1 MKIIDSHTHDPRR
14 RNAVINWRRGMTI
27 NPELYYSAGTHP
39 WDAGSPDS
47 LDSLPLSPRIVAV
60 GEVGIDKL
68 RGPSIETQTREL
80 LKWVEISE
88 KNSLPLILHVVKAFP
103 EIIALKK
110 ELKPRQPWIIHGFR
124 GKPEL
129 AKELLR
135 HGFFLSLGERH
146 NPDAAAIIPAERL
159 LLESDEGTGIPMI
172 QNADPALA
180 DKIFLGSRL

>member
-1 MKIIDSHTHDPRR
+1 MGR
-14 RNAVINWRRGMTI
+14 
-27 NPELYYSAGTHP
+27 L
-39 WDAGSPDS
+39 
-47 LDSLPLSPRIVAV
+47 
-60 GEVGIDKL
+60 
-68 RGPSIETQTREL
+68 
-80 LKWVEISE
+80 SE

-129 AKELLR
+129 AKELHR

>member
-80 LKWVEISE
+80 LKWVD
-88 KNSLPLILHVVKAFP
+88 FP
-103 EIIALKK
+103 RKT
-110 ELKPRQPWIIHGFR
+110 RCR
-124 GKPEL
+124 S
-129 AKELLR
+129 
-135 HGFFLSLGERH
+135 FF
-146 NPDAAAIIPAERL
+146 
-159 LLESDEGTGIPMI
+159 MW
-172 QNADPALA
+172 
-180 DKIFLGSRL
+180 